1 MRAERNDELC
11 RFYVNVSLT
20 FHIFGKPG
28 APRRYQNLLGLR
40 LMPVTCRNKGS
51 VPTALEFWSDLGFA
65 HDVDLGDRDA
75 FR

>member
-1 MRAERNDELC
+1 
-11 RFYVNVSLT
+11 
-20 FHIFGKPG
+20 
-28 APRRYQNLLGLR
+28 
-40 LMPVTCRNKGS
+40 MPVTCRNKGS